1 MKDLTG
7 LLNELIPENTTLEDK
22 ETVSDL
28 NYDVIEFPVREK
40 DFSKIEM
47 KSNIW
52 INVFGFEN
60 GLIFP
65 IYLSDQKFE
74 NSIDFLLLIDNDKP
88 HHLNIKDFN
97 RFMFHKTKN
106 KKKMF
111 L

>member
-47 KSNIW
+47 KSI
-52 INVFGFEN
+52 FE
-60 GLIFP
+60 
-65 IYLSDQKFE
+65 
-74 NSIDFLLLIDNDKP
+74 
-88 HHLNIKDFN
+88 
-97 RFMFHKTKN
+97 
-106 KKKMF
+106 
-111 L
+111 